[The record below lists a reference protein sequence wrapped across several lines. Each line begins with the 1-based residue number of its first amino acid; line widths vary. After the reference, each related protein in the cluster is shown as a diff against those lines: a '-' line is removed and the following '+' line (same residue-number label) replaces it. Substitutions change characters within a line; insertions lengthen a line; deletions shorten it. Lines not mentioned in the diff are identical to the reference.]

1 MNMAVSVDQRS
12 MWRSRNARWI
22 AAALI
27 IAGVAAYALYQGIDG
42 GSEAPTEAAGEHAVV
57 EHIDGSDLARV
68 TLSAAAIKRLD
79 VKTVP
84 VRKVWVSVDGES
96 RTVVPYG
103 AVLYDANG
111 ETWTYTSPKPRTFT
125 RQAITV
131 DSIGG
136 SRAVLSAGPAPGTQ
150 IVIVGTQE
158 LWGAEL
164 GIDGSGH

>member
-1 MNMAVSVDQRS
+1 MAVSVDQRS
-12 MWRSRNARWI
+12 MWRGRSARWI

-27 IAGVAAYALYQGIDG
+27 IAGVAAYARYQGIDG
-42 GSEAPTEAAGEHAVV
+42 GSKAPTEAAEPAVV

-68 TLSAAAIKRLD
+68 TLSAAAIERLD
-79 VKTVP
+79 LRTVP
-84 VRKVWVSVDGES
+84 ARKVSVDGES

-103 AVLYDANG
+103 AVLYDSNG

-125 RQAITV
+125 RRGITV
-131 DSIGG
+131 DSIDG
-136 SRAVLSAGPAPGTQ
+136 SRAVLSTGPAPGTQ
-150 IVIVGTQE
+150 VVIVGTQE

>member
-1 MNMAVSVDQRS
+1 MAVSVGDKSSWRGRS
-12 MWRSRNARWI
+12 GLWI
-22 AAALI
+22 AAAVLV
-27 IAGVAAYALYQGIDG
+27 AGAVAYAVYQGTEGSSQASMPEEVPALVEQVDG
-42 GSEAPTEAAGEHAVV
+42 TDV
-57 EHIDGSDLARV
+57 ARV

-79 VKTVP
+79 LRTVP
-84 VRKVWVSVDGES
+84 AREVLVSGRQ

-103 AVLYDANG
+103 AVLYDPNG
-111 ETWTYTSPKPRTFT
+111 DTWIYTSPKPRTFI
-125 RQAITV
+125 RQHITV
-131 DSIGG
+131 DSIDG